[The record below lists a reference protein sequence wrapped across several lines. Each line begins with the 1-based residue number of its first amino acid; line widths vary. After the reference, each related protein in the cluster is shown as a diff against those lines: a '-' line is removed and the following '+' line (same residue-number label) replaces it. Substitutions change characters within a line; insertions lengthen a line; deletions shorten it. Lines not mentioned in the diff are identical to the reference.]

1 VLAAVAAALLASER
15 ANADA
20 LDRTVGAGALSATI
34 EPDPF
39 RIKIGALDG
48 LAGVVRLA
56 DRPRRITIVGWP
68 SGASSTEIAPG
79 ATLSVKESGRRL
91 IVSLR
96 APKRYRVNLWLST
109 DLLRR
114 PCARSHVRHLFVH
127 ASKARLV
134 VPACPAKR

>member
-48 LAGVVRLA
+48 LAGVVRRA
-56 DRPRRITIVGWP
+56 DRARRITIVGW
-68 SGASSTEIAPG
+68 
-79 ATLSVKESGRRL
+79 
-91 IVSLR
+91 
-96 APKRYRVNLWLST
+96 
-109 DLLRR
+109 
-114 PCARSHVRHLFVH
+114 VRHLFVH